1 MNEKEQKKKVISISI
16 LCKQKMA
23 RAADDLLQFTQAL
36 RKAKTNDPNDITILD
51 ILNNI
56 SSIPITI
63 DLLKKTKAGKAVSQ
77 LRKATT
83 NVQIKTLASAVLIKM
98 KQAASSQGYNCTKK
112 KPSTPSFT
120 SARSSSSSFPTTT
133 STSTATFKFSVTGS
147 SISRT
152 SQNASSQPPRPV
164 SNNNIPGLRSTG
176 NASRNHVQRK
186 MYEILKLVA
195 SNEKES
201 WPSSED
207 LGGVA
212 VTVEDAINSQSNAIT
227 APKEYMII
235 VKRLMY
241 NLRANDPL
249 RAAVAR
255 ALLPPYV
262 LVVMEPKEMAND
274 TQKLMMA
281 DAREYDKGNR
291 RSNWKQAH
299 AMEMA
304 IEAGVKNPGVSMY
317 TCPRCRSRRVHSF
330 AMVSVLNWLLF
341 MMIFFFFDFLVV
353 S

>member
-1 MNEKEQKKKVISISI
+1 
-16 LCKQKMA
+16 
-23 RAADDLLQFTQAL
+23 
-36 RKAKTNDPNDITILD
+36 
-51 ILNNI
+51 
-56 SSIPITI
+56 
-63 DLLKKTKAGKAVSQ
+63 
-77 LRKATT
+77 
-83 NVQIKTLASAVLIKM
+83 
-98 KQAASSQGYNCTKK
+98 
-112 KPSTPSFT
+112 
-120 SARSSSSSFPTTT
+120 
-133 STSTATFKFSVTGS
+133 
-147 SISRT
+147 
-152 SQNASSQPPRPV
+152 
-164 SNNNIPGLRSTG
+164 
-176 NASRNHVQRK
+176 
-186 MYEILKLVA
+186 MYDILKLVA